1 MQSHD
6 FVITT
11 QYGSIPHVVDYKDM
25 KCFNRTFQIY
35 VDDFI
40 YNGSYYL
47 NKDVL
52 PIKEFCSVSND
63 IIVTFKDKSNLL
75 RTRRG
80 NRKFTKDEYI
90 EFIEKANPDFYMDFD
105 TKKIISRG
113 NKIFSSN
120 FIECKNIENF
130 VFNLK
135 NGGKMILNENF
146 IECKNIEDFVFN
158 LKNGGKIFST
168 NFINEMVN
176 NGQLITYKSEIIYIS
191 DYSSKPECSCCSNFE
206 WDYVIHMCDIKE
218 ICALTVGMI
227 HNFTQLDNLFKE
239 IQKNILIIDLIK
251 IKKCD

>member
-11 QYGSIPHVVDYKDM
+11 QYGSIPHFVDYKDM
-25 KCFNRTFQIY
+25 KCFNKTFQIY

-52 PIKEFCSVSND
+52 PIKEFCSVSNN

-120 FIECKNIENF
+120 FIECKNIE
-130 VFNLK
+130 
-135 NGGKMILNENF
+135 
-146 IECKNIEDFVFN
+146 DFVFN

-168 NFINEMVN
+168 NFINELVN

>member
-52 PIKEFCSVSND
+52 PIKEFCSVSNN

-90 EFIEKANPDFYMDFD
+90 EFIEKADPDFYMDFD

-120 FIECKNIENF
+120 FIECKNIE
-130 VFNLK
+130 
-135 NGGKMILNENF
+135 
-146 IECKNIEDFVFN
+146 DFVFN
-158 LKNGGKIFST
+158 LKNGDKIFST
-168 NFINEMVN
+168 NFINELVN

>member
-25 KCFNRTFQIY
+25 KCFNKTFQIY

-52 PIKEFCSVSND
+52 PIKEFCSVSNN

-120 FIECKNIENF
+120 FIECKNIE
-130 VFNLK
+130 
-135 NGGKMILNENF
+135 
-146 IECKNIEDFVFN
+146 DFVFN

-168 NFINEMVN
+168 NFINELVN